1 MPSDEG
7 KQVLKLLA
15 DGKIDVEQ
23 AFRLLRALGDI
34 DERPRPASAP
44 PPPPPGPSEPPMP
57 PGARGRI
64 LRIRV
69 TENGQQKVNVAIPL
83 AIARVGKMK
92 LASSGLVRG
101 HLAKFGIDRLRLAG
115 VGIDPAETTHE
126 LGGGDIAHFH
136 GVAALS
142 HRCQQSPTGT
152 KCHQTARMA
161 VCNADLSERFACEAG
176 PAMHHAFIAVER
188 LRGKFSSVRSEA

>member
-1 MPSDEG
+1 VPSDEG

-23 AFRLLRALGDI
+23 AYRLLRALGDI
-34 DERPRPASAP
+34 DERPRGVTPPITPAP
-44 PPPPPGPSEPPMP
+44 PMAPEPPMP
-57 PGARGRI
+57 PGGRGRI

-101 HLAKFGIDRLRLAG
+101 HLAKFGIDLDELLRT
-115 VGIDPAETTHE
+115 IDYP
-126 LGGGDIAHFH
+126 GKFVDIADDED
-136 GVAALS
+136 
-142 HRCQQSPTGT
+142 R
-152 KCHQTARMA
+152 
-161 VCNADLSERFACEAG
+161 
-176 PAMHHAFIAVER
+176 VEI
-188 LRGKFSSVRSEA
+188 FVE

>member
-34 DERPRPASAP
+34 DERPRPPSA

-101 HLAKFGIDRLRLAG
+101 HLAKFGVDLDELLRTIDYPG
-115 VGIDPAETTHE
+115 KFV
-126 LGGGDIAHFH
+126 DIADDED
-136 GVAALS
+136 
-142 HRCQQSPTGT
+142 R
-152 KCHQTARMA
+152 
-161 VCNADLSERFACEAG
+161 
-176 PAMHHAFIAVER
+176 VEI
-188 LRGKFSSVRSEA
+188 FVE

>member
-1 MPSDEG
+1 MPQQRLMPPAETADVPSDEG

-23 AFRLLRALGDI
+23 AFRLLKALGDI
-34 DERPRPASAP
+34 DERPRGPTPPLAP
-44 PPPPPGPSEPPMP
+44 TPPTPPEPPLP

-92 LASSGLVRG
+92 LASSGLIRG
-101 HLAKFGIDRLRLAG
+101 HLSKFGIDLDELLRS
-115 VGIDPAETTHE
+115 IDFP
-126 LGGGDIAHFH
+126 GKFVDIADDED
-136 GVAALS
+136 
-142 HRCQQSPTGT
+142 R
-152 KCHQTARMA
+152 
-161 VCNADLSERFACEAG
+161 
-176 PAMHHAFIAVER
+176 VEI
-188 LRGKFSSVRSEA
+188 FVE

>member
-15 DGKIDVEQ
+15 EGKIDVEQ

-34 DERPRPASAP
+34 DERPRGPTP
-44 PPPPPGPSEPPMP
+44 PFPPTSPLASEPPMP
-57 PGARGRI
+57 PGTRGRI

-101 HLAKFGIDRLRLAG
+101 HLSKFGIDLDELLRS
-115 VGIDPAETTHE
+115 IDYP
-126 LGGGDIAHFH
+126 GKFVDIADDED
-136 GVAALS
+136 
-142 HRCQQSPTGT
+142 R
-152 KCHQTARMA
+152 
-161 VCNADLSERFACEAG
+161 
-176 PAMHHAFIAVER
+176 VEI
-188 LRGKFSSVRSEA
+188 FVE

>member
-1 MPSDEG
+1 VPSDEG

-23 AFRLLRALGDI
+23 AYRLLRALGDI
-34 DERPRPASAP
+34 DERPRPTPPFPPTAPTPPEP
-44 PPPPPGPSEPPMP
+44 PPA

-69 TENGQQKVNVAIPL
+69 TEAGQQKVNVAIPL

-101 HLAKFGIDRLRLAG
+101 HLSKFGIDLDELLRTIEYPG
-115 VGIDPAETTHE
+115 RFV
-126 LGGGDIAHFH
+126 DIADDED
-136 GVAALS
+136 
-142 HRCQQSPTGT
+142 R
-152 KCHQTARMA
+152 
-161 VCNADLSERFACEAG
+161 
-176 PAMHHAFIAVER
+176 VEI
-188 LRGKFSSVRSEA
+188 FVE

>member
-1 MPSDEG
+1 VPSDEG

-15 DGKIDVEQ
+15 EGKIDVEQ

-34 DERPRPASAP
+34 DERPRGPTAP
-44 PPPPPGPSEPPMP
+44 PSPPEPPMP

-101 HLAKFGIDRLRLAG
+101 HLAKFGIDLDELLRT
-115 VGIDPAETTHE
+115 IDYP
-126 LGGGDIAHFH
+126 GKFVDIADDED
-136 GVAALS
+136 
-142 HRCQQSPTGT
+142 R
-152 KCHQTARMA
+152 
-161 VCNADLSERFACEAG
+161 
-176 PAMHHAFIAVER
+176 VEI
-188 LRGKFSSVRSEA
+188 FVE

>member
-23 AFRLLRALGDI
+23 AYRLLRALGDI
-34 DERPRPASAP
+34 DERPRPTP
-44 PPPPPGPSEPPMP
+44 PFPPEPPNAPEPPTP

-69 TENGQQKVNVAIPL
+69 TEAGQQKVNVAIPL

-101 HLAKFGIDRLRLAG
+101 HLSKFGIDLDELLRTIEYPG
-115 VGIDPAETTHE
+115 RFV
-126 LGGGDIAHFH
+126 DIADDED
-136 GVAALS
+136 
-142 HRCQQSPTGT
+142 R
-152 KCHQTARMA
+152 
-161 VCNADLSERFACEAG
+161 
-176 PAMHHAFIAVER
+176 VEI
-188 LRGKFSSVRSEA
+188 FVE

>member
-34 DERPRPASAP
+34 DERPRPTPPIPPMPPTAP
-44 PPPPPGPSEPPMP
+44 EPPMP
-57 PGARGRI
+57 PGSRGRI

-101 HLAKFGIDRLRLAG
+101 HLSKFGIDLDELLRT
-115 VGIDPAETTHE
+115 IDFP
-126 LGGGDIAHFH
+126 GRVVDIADDED
-136 GVAALS
+136 
-142 HRCQQSPTGT
+142 R
-152 KCHQTARMA
+152 
-161 VCNADLSERFACEAG
+161 
-176 PAMHHAFIAVER
+176 VEI
-188 LRGKFSSVRSEA
+188 FVE

>member
-1 MPSDEG
+1 MPQQRLMPPAEAADVPSDEG

-23 AFRLLRALGDI
+23 AFRLLKALGDI
-34 DERPRPASAP
+34 DERPRGPTPPLAPAP
-44 PPPPPGPSEPPMP
+44 PTPPEPPLP

-92 LASSGLVRG
+92 LASSGLIRG
-101 HLAKFGIDRLRLAG
+101 HLSKFGIDLDELLRS
-115 VGIDPAETTHE
+115 IDFP
-126 LGGGDIAHFH
+126 GKFVDIADDED
-136 GVAALS
+136 
-142 HRCQQSPTGT
+142 R
-152 KCHQTARMA
+152 
-161 VCNADLSERFACEAG
+161 
-176 PAMHHAFIAVER
+176 VEI
-188 LRGKFSSVRSEA
+188 FVE